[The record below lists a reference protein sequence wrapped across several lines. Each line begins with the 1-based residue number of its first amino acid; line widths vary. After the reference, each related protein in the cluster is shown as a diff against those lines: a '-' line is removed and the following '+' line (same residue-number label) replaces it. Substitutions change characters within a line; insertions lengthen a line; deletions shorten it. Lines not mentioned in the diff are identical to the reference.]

1 MANVNNVF
9 LLHYL
14 KDQDHTKFQIFFF
27 FVNGQ

>member
-14 KDQDHTKFQIFFF
+14 KDQDHTKFQNFF